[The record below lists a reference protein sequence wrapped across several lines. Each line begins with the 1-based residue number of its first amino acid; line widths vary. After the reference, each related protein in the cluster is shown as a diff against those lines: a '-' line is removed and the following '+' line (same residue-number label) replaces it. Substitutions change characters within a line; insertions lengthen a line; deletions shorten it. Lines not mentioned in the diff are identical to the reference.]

1 MRIFLRTAVDENRS
15 RLWVV
20 CIAILHNILQ
30 DDEDDDFWE
39 ENDMRVLER
48 QWEDVARQAREDRER
63 WETSNDIR
71 GFMTNDEDARTREYA
86 RQFAEAVGYG
96 PALTNG

>member
-1 MRIFLRTAVDENRS
+1 MEEEAFNLAVSRVRARVEHTFGLMKARFKSLEYMRIFLRTADENRS

-48 QWEDVARQAREDRER
+48 
-63 WETSNDIR
+63 
-71 GFMTNDEDARTREYA
+71 
-86 RQFAEAVGYG
+86 
-96 PALTNG
+96 L